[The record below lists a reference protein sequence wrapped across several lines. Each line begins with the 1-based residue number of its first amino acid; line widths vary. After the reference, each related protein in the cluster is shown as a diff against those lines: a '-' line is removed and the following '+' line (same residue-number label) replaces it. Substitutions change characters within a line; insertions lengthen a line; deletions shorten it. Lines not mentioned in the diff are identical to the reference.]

1 MKKGVR
7 GGGGLKEEL
16 RLRGEQGGSVHS
28 ANFHCF
34 QMLLDFLVAAF
45 LPAHSLL
52 SPPVDGHR
60 GEFIDP
66 GQVRAGGVL

>member
-7 GGGGLKEEL
+7 KGGGGGLKEEL

-45 LPAHSLL
+45 LPAHLL
-52 SPPVDGHR
+52 LR
-60 GEFIDP
+60 
-66 GQVRAGGVL
+66 LL